1 MMLTKNAVTVLEKR
15 YLKKDEQ
22 GNPIETPEG
31 MFHRVAGAIAAGEL
45 IYGKS
50 KAEVEETE
58 GEFYSM
64 ISELEFLPNSPTL
77 MNAGRE
83 LGQLAACFVL
93 PIEDSMDS
101 IFETIKHT
109 ALIHKSGGGT
119 GFSFSRLRPASD
131 VVQSTNGV
139 SSGPISFMEVFNA
152 ATEAIKQGGTR
163 RGANMGCLRID
174 HPDILD
180 FITAKKDSDKLTNFN
195 ISVLITEDFM
205 KAVEKDEDYDLINPR
220 TGKVAKT
227 LNARK
232 VFDLIV
238 NMAWRN
244 GEPGIIFVDR
254 INRDNPTPTL
264 GEIESTNPCGEQPL
278 LPYEACNLG
287 SINLAKMVAAANGSP
302 AIDYMKLGK
311 AVRMAVRF
319 LDDVIDV
326 SKYPLEQID
335 AMVRSNRKIG
345 LGIMGFADMLIAL
358 GIPYD
363 SEQAIAVAEEVMKFI
378 ENEARQMS
386 AELAAERGAFPNF
399 EGSIYD
405 VPDGV
410 KIRNATV
417 TTIAPTGTL
426 SIIAGCSSGIE
437 PLFAVCYVRTVLDG
451 TEMIE
456 VTPLFEE
463 IAREREFY
471 SEGLMKEI
479 ARHGTVR
486 GLDAVP
492 PDVQR
497 VFATAHDIAPIWHIK
512 MQAAFQEYVDNAV
525 SKTVNFPNSAT
536 TEDVAE
542 VYRLAYRLGCK
553 GVTVYRDGSR
563 DEQVLSVGT
572 TKKKD
577 APQSEPGVLAPRP
590 RPLRTYGVTEKVK
603 TGCGSLYVT
612 INEDDEGLCEVFARM
627 GKSGG
632 CASSQLDAVSRVI
645 SAALRAGVKPE
656 SIIKQLR
663 GNVCPSPAWDN
674 GGKVLSCP
682 DAIGIALEHYLQ
694 YKQTGEAGE
703 TVSKWSETLDNLVG
717 ACPDC
722 GSTVE
727 HESGCIVCRFCG
739 FSKCG

>member
-1 MMLTKNAVTVLEKR
+1 MLTKNAITVLEKR
-15 YLKKDEQ
+15 YLKKDEH
-22 GNPIETPEG
+22 GNPVETPEG
-31 MFHRVAGAIAAGEL
+31 MFHRVAHAIATVEAY
-45 IYGKS
+45 YGKTE
-50 KAEVEETE
+50 AEIEEIE
-58 GEFYSM
+58 AEFYRM
-64 ISELEFLPNSPTL
+64 MSELEFLPNSPTL

-93 PIEDSMDS
+93 PIEDSMES
-101 IFETIKHT
+101 IFEAIKHT

-119 GFSFSRLRPASD
+119 GFSFSKLRPARD

-180 FITAKKDSDKLTNFN
+180 FITAKKEGNRLTNFN

-205 KAVEKDEDYDLINPR
+205 KAVEKNEDYDLINPR
-220 TGKVAKT
+220 TGQAVKQ

-232 VFDLIV
+232 VFDMIV

-244 GEPGIIFVDR
+244 GEPGIIFIDR
-254 INRDNPTPTL
+254 INRDNPTPRL

-287 SINLAKMVAAANGSP
+287 SINLSKMVTSNNGKP
-302 AIDYMKLGK
+302 EIDYIKLGK
-311 AVRMAVRF
+311 TVRMAVRF
-319 LDDVIDV
+319 LDDVIDA
-326 SKYPLEQID
+326 SKYPLQQIED
-335 AMVRSNRKIG
+335 MVHGNRKIG
-345 LGIMGFADMLIAL
+345 LGVMGFADMLIML

-363 SEQAIAVAEEVMKFI
+363 SEQGVGLAEEVMKFI
-378 ENEARQMS
+378 ETEARQTS
-386 AELAAERGAFPNF
+386 AELAAERGPFPNF

-405 VPDGV
+405 VPDGI
-410 KIRNATV
+410 KMRNATV
-417 TTIAPTGTL
+417 TTVAPTGTL

-437 PLFAVCYVRTVLDG
+437 PLFAVCYVRNVLDG
-451 TEMIE
+451 TELVE
-456 VTPLFEE
+456 VNPLFEK
-463 IAREREFY
+463 IARERGFY
-471 SEGLMKEI
+471 SDELMREI
-479 ARHGTVR
+479 ARHGTVKDI
-486 GLDAVP
+486 DAVP

-497 VFATAHDIAPIWHIK
+497 VFVTAHDIAPVWHVK
-512 MQAAFQEYVDNAV
+512 MQAAFQKYVDNAV

-536 TEDVAE
+536 PEDVAE
-542 VYRLAYRLGCK
+542 VYKLAYRLGCK

-563 DEQVLSVGT
+563 EGQVLSLGT
-572 TKKKD
+572 SKKE
-577 APQSEPGVLAPRP
+577 AVTTSETSARAPRP
-590 RPLRTYGVTEKVK
+590 RPTRTYGVTEKVK

-612 INEDDEGLCEVFARM
+612 INEDEEGLCEVFARM

-645 SAALRAGVKPE
+645 SAALRAGVGPE

-663 GNVCPSPAWDN
+663 GNVCPSPCWDH

-694 YKQTGEAGE
+694 YKQTGQAGE
-703 TVSKWSETLDNLVG
+703 TVSKWSSALDNLVG

-722 GSTVE
+722 GGAVE
-727 HESGCIVCRFCG
+727 HESGCIICHFCG
-739 FSKCG
+739 YSKCG